1 MPPAVTALPHRQWLF
16 LTGIG
21 AKVLERTFRFAQKCT
36 EMEQRAY
43 RRGEKYVGVE
53 GKLRQMEEMVR
64 D

>member
-1 MPPAVTALPHRQWLF
+1 
-16 LTGIG
+16 
-21 AKVLERTFRFAQKCT
+21 
-36 EMEQRAY
+36 MEQRAY